1 MFNFIIGMVFGI
13 VVSTAGFS
21 GIAHILDKGVQ
32 GVKSQTSELAK

>member
-32 GVKSQTSELAK
+32 SVKSQTSEMAK